1 MPELPEVETIRRGLL
16 RPAVGQRIVATVIR
30 EPRLRWPVP
39 ADLPNLIQ
47 GQHIKSIERRG
58 KYLLFVLENG
68 ALLIHLGMSGTL
80 RVLDVETPLAKH
92 DHLDIVLQSG
102 ALLRFNDPR
111 RFGSVLWTNNTPIST
126 HPLLVNLGPE
136 PLSDDFNPDYL
147 AKKAHAKKTAI
158 KQLIMNSAVV
168 VGVGNIYANE
178 ALYQAGIRPQ
188 RAASS
193 LSVIEIQTLTKI
205 IKNVLEAAIKQGGT
219 TLKDFRMADGKP
231 GYFKQSLRV
240 YGRADQP
247 CLHCGHVLLSV
258 RMAQRAT
265 VYCGQCQ
272 Q

>member
-16 RPAVGQRIVATVIR
+16 RPTVGQHIVATVVR
-30 EPRLRWPVP
+30 ESRLRWPVP
-39 ADLPNLIQ
+39 DDLPNLIQ
-47 GQHIKSIERRG
+47 GQPIKSIDRRG
-58 KYLLFVLENG
+58 KYLLFTLGNG
-68 ALLIHLGMSGTL
+68 TLLIHLGMSGTL
-80 RVLDVETPLAKH
+80 RVLDVGTPLAKH

-102 ALLRFNDPR
+102 VLLRFNDPR

-126 HPLLVNLGPE
+126 HSLLVNLGPE

-147 AKKAHAKKTAI
+147 VKKAHAKKTAI
-158 KQLIMNSAVV
+158 KQWIMNSAVV

-178 ALYQAGIRPQ
+178 ALYQAGIHPQ
-188 RAASS
+188 RLASS
-193 LSVIEIQTLTKI
+193 LSFTEIQVLTKI

-219 TLKDFRMADGKP
+219 TLKDFRAADGKP
-231 GYFKQSLRV
+231 GYFKQSLCV
-240 YGRADQP
+240 YGRANQP

-272 Q
+272 R